1 MKNYILTSVKFLTS
15 VACCTMLFLNT
26 ACDTQNEQ
34 VFPTEPELEESY
46 VKIPK
51 TPLEFK
57 GKSLFSVYSILHKY
71 FIADP
76 EFIYL
81 EVVATLTHVKGQDYI
96 LQTNEYFPG
105 TIGIADPYRTVNFD
119 AKISKGGV
127 IKMYWPF
134 EWMEGGVL
142 IQDAVINQMMM
153 HTGYIYRGPGV
164 NKGTMLYN
172 GRYDG
177 KKLVV
182 ASRLIAKQIKPGIF
196 PLYEE
201 VVDGPI
207 IKKLT
212 LDLNLNQPPLTS
224 IN

>member
-1 MKNYILTSVKFLTS
+1 MKNYILTSAKILTS
-15 VACCTMLFLNT
+15 VACGALFFLLP

-34 VFPTEPELEESY
+34 VFPTEPELEESC

-51 TPLEFK
+51 TPLEFT
-57 GKSLFSVYSILHKY
+57 GKSLFSVYSIRHKY

-76 EFIYL
+76 EIIFL
-81 EVVATLTHVKGQDYI
+81 DVVATLTHVRGQDYM

-105 TIGIADPYRTVNFD
+105 TIGIADPYRTVNFE

-127 IKMYWPF
+127 VKMYWPY
-134 EWMEGGVL
+134 EWMENGVL
-142 IQDAVINQMMM
+142 IEDAVINQMMM
-153 HTGYIYRGPGV
+153 HTGYIYHGPGV
-164 NKGTMLYN
+164 NKGTMLYK
-172 GRYDG
+172 GRFDG
-177 KKLVV
+177 QKLVV
-182 ASRLIAKQIKPGIF
+182 ASRLMAKQIKPGIF

-212 LDLNLNQPPLTS
+212 LDLSLNQTPLANT
-224 IN
+224 N